1 MAYLSH
7 AVRGGSPISG
17 EICSRAVR
25 ESSMR
30 NHLLTAGALVIALA
44 GFASG
49 ADAGPPLTV
58 PGTDYVV
65 PVDRADAVS
74 RADAG
79 DLAAWYGDSSS
90 EALGDDDGP
99 PSFWRRPYASSQSS
113 DDEVSELQRMFPSS
127 PWPQSM
133 RD

>member
-7 AVRGGSPISG
+7 AARGASPISD
-17 EICSRAVR
+17 EACSRAVR

-44 GFASG
+44 GFAASG
-49 ADAGPPLTV
+49 ANAESPPTL

-65 PVDRADAVS
+65 PVERANQGS

-79 DLAAWYGDSSS
+79 DLAYWHSDNSSA
-90 EALGDDDGP
+90 ALGPDDGP
-99 PSFWRRPYASSQSS
+99 ESFWRRPYASS
-113 DDEVSELQRMFPSS
+113 DDEVSELQRLFPSS
-127 PWPQSM
+127 PWRQSM
-133 RD
+133 RE

>member
-1 MAYLSH
+1 
-7 AVRGGSPISG
+7 
-17 EICSRAVR
+17 
-25 ESSMR
+25 MR
-30 NHLLTAGALVIALA
+30 NHPLTAGALVIALA

-49 ADAGPPLTV
+49 ADAGSPPTV

-65 PVDRADAVS
+65 PVERADAVS

-79 DLAAWYGDSSS
+79 DLATWYGDNSS

-99 PSFWRRPYASSQSS
+99 PSFPYASSQSS

>member
-1 MAYLSH
+1 MFSH
-7 AVRGGSPISG
+7 AVRGASPISG
-17 EICSRAVR
+17 EICSRPAR

-49 ADAGPPLTV
+49 ADAGSPPTV

-65 PVDRADAVS
+65 PVERADAVG
-74 RADAG
+74 RDAG
-79 DLAAWYGDSSS
+79 DLATWYGDNSRD
-90 EALGDDDGP
+90 ALSAEDEP